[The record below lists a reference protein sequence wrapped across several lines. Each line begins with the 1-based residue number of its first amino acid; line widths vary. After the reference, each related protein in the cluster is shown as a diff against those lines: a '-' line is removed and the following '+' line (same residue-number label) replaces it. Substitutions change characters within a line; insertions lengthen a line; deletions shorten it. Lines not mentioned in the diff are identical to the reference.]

1 MNFDAFISY
10 ASKDKPTA
18 DAVCAA
24 LEDAHIRCWI
34 APRDILPGS
43 DWSASIIDALD
54 QCRVMILIFSGN
66 ANDSPQIRNEVVHA
80 VHRGVPVI
88 PVRIEDIPPGKS
100 LAYFMSGVHWL
111 DALSPPLEAHL
122 KRLAE
127 TVRTMLQLVPGA
139 EPSAG
144 TAAAAARTTGS
155 EQEVMALASAG
166 PQPGTASLGPPPVS
180 TRQGKN
186 GAPRAAALSERVG
199 AALVGAVS
207 AGFLAAGAATY
218 FSPAWDRW
226 FQSAPSAVATKTA
239 PAAPQPLAG
248 STLLTEQLLARY
260 AAALPSL
267 STQAREQRVRDYV
280 PPAGQMRKAP
290 KMQRSKTARLFTV
303 NRACWLQ
310 SMRPSCRLRAEGSG
324 RAAICRVFVM
334 PEILIR
340 TRSRGQHICVSA
352 RILPGTPQRQARRR
366 SRITRRAGSSW

>member
-24 LEDAHIRCWI
+24 LEDAQIRCWI

-54 QCRVMILIFSGN
+54 HCRVMILIFSGN
-66 ANDSPQIRNEVVHA
+66 ANDSQQIRNEVVHA

-127 TVRTMLQLVPGA
+127 SVRTMLQLVPGA

-180 TRQGKN
+180 TRQGEN
-186 GAPRAAALSERVG
+186 GAPRAAALSGRVG

-207 AGFLAAGAATY
+207 AGFLAAGAAPISRPRGTAG
-218 FSPAWDRW
+218 FNLLLQRW
-226 FQSAPSAVATKTA
+226 RPK
-239 PAAPQPLAG
+239 PHPRRLN
-248 STLLTEQLLARY
+248 RW
-260 AAALPSL
+260 
-267 STQAREQRVRDYV
+267 RD
-280 PPAGQMRKAP
+280 PR
-290 KMQRSKTARLFTV
+290 F
-303 NRACWLQ
+303 
-310 SMRPSCRLRAEGSG
+310 
-324 RAAICRVFVM
+324 
-334 PEILIR
+334 
-340 TRSRGQHICVSA
+340 
-352 RILPGTPQRQARRR
+352 
-366 SRITRRAGSSW
+366 